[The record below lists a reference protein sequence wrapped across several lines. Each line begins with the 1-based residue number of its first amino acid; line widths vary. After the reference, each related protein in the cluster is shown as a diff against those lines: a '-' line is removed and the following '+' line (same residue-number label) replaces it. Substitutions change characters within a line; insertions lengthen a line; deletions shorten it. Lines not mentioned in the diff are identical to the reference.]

1 MIEYTHEEA
10 VMLRETA
17 GPQINQTT
25 RFAIKDENNDP
36 QLSPEQIILRT
47 IRLFHFGNIDHWI
60 LLYNVT
66 FIKSL
71 KEMPLYI
78 NDETIIG
85 VVAKWRLKIAR

>member
-25 RFAIKDENNDP
+25 GFAIKDENNDP
-36 QLSPEQIILRT
+36 RLSPEQIILRT
-47 IRLFHFGNIDHWI
+47 IRLFHLGDKDHWI